1 MKSRIIWALVLV
13 AALAGFYYAT
23 IRPAWEPAPARLPR
37 KPLIKE
43 FIPPEIAPPPL
54 PQPVVAIPVIAL
66 PPLPA
71 AASAALPPPVRI
83 RPRSPDVPIQNGVTL
98 DFSYGTAQVKTQ
110 GEDQAALD
118 RALKEIAEATKDTV
132 FAPAPA
138 PKPAPVP
145 PGKP

>member
-1 MKSRIIWALVLV
+1 
-13 AALAGFYYAT
+13 
-23 IRPAWEPAPARLPR
+23 
-37 KPLIKE
+37 
-43 FIPPEIAPPPL
+43 
-54 PQPVVAIPVIAL
+54 
-66 PPLPA
+66 
-71 AASAALPPPVRI
+71 VRI